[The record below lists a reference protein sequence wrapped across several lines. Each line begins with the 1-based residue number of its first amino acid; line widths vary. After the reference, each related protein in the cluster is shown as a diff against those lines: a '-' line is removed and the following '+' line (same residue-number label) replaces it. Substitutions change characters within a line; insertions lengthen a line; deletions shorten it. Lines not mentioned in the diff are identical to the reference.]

1 MLERA
6 DEIPRGTTLRA
17 AVCIVGGGAAGIT
30 IARAL
35 ADTDHEVVLLESGT
49 FEFTEATQNLYR
61 GTMSGIPNNLVG
73 GRLRFF
79 GGTTNHWAGQS
90 RPMNPVDFEK
100 RSWVANSGWPF
111 GREELDPY
119 YPRASKMCDLG
130 PFEYE
135 PEFWERR
142 IPDLETVVDNQTV
155 RPAIYQ
161 IGPGTH
167 FGEKFRKVLED
178 SENVRVVLGA
188 NVGNVR
194 VDGRRVAG
202 VDVKTLDGNEFAVDA
217 DVVVL
222 ALGGIDNPRLLLAS
236 RSQRT
241 AGLGNEHDL
250 VGRYFMDH
258 TLLATGR
265 LVISESA
272 PNPEL
277 FFFVGVPMERA
288 GIKDAPG
295 ALPRFLFGQFA
306 LTPRASRDAEIPAF
320 AALLAGR
327 FPGDETAPIISAD
340 IASLVGDVEGRT
352 GVQRPELEMIEIN
365 GRRRVSTNYFEVA
378 VNMEPTPYAESR
390 VTLTAELDRLGMPRI
405 DLAWRFDP
413 NDYASLTRGAAVL
426 AREFGRVGLGRMH
439 VQPPEPL
446 AVKYGNH
453 HMGTTRM
460 HQNPTRGVV
469 DQHGEVHDVANLYMA
484 GSSVFPAVG
493 FSNPTLTIVALALR
507 MAERLQKVL
516 DR

>member
-1 MLERA
+1 MLDRA
-6 DEIPRGTTLRA
+6 DEIPRGTTLQA

-30 IARAL
+30 IAREL
-35 ADTDHEVVLLESGT
+35 ADTDHDVILLESGT

-90 RPMNPVDFEK
+90 RPMDAVDFEK

-111 GREELDPY
+111 GRSELDPY
-119 YPRASKMCDLG
+119 YPKAQKMCDLG
-130 PFEYE
+130 PFEYDAS
-135 PEFWERR
+135 FWEKQ
-142 IPDLETVVDNQTV
+142 IPDLQTLIDTDTV

-167 FGEKFRKVLED
+167 FGEKYRTVLEE

-188 NVGNVR
+188 NVSNVR
-194 VDGRRVAG
+194 LQGRRVAG
-202 VDVKTLDGNEFAVDA
+202 VDVKTLDGNEIAVDA
-217 DVVVL
+217 EIVVL
-222 ALGGIDNPRLLLAS
+222 AMGGIENPRLLLAS
-236 RSQRT
+236 NTQRT

-258 TLLATGR
+258 SLLATGR
-265 LVISESA
+265 VVISDAA

-288 GIKDAPG
+288 GIKDRSG
-295 ALPRFLFGQFA
+295 ALPRYLLGHFA
-306 LTPRASRDAEIPAF
+306 LTPRASREAQIPALS
-320 AALLAGR
+320 ALLAGR
-327 FPGDETAPIISAD
+327 FPGDETAPIASAD
-340 IASLVGDVEGRT
+340 IASLIGDVEGRT
-352 GVQRPELEMIEIN
+352 GVVRPELVMIEIN
-365 GRRRVSTNYFEVA
+365 GRRRVSTNYFELA

-390 VTLTAELDRLGMPRI
+390 VTLTTELDRLGMPRV

-413 NDYASLTRGAAVL
+413 DDYASVTRGGAVL
-426 AREFGRVGLGRMH
+426 ARELAAQGLGRVH
-439 VQPPEPL
+439 LQPPEPL

-460 HQNPTRGVV
+460 HQNPRKGVV
-469 DQHGEVHDVANLYMA
+469 DQHGEVHDVANLYIA
-484 GSSVFPAVG
+484 GSSVFPASG
-493 FSNPTLTIVALALR
+493 FSTPTLTITALALR

-516 DR
+516 DQ